1 MVVTRCSGVS
11 GKVHTL
17 EIPVTSPQTARWEA
31 GMNIAQAMP
40 DLTPDQREFLMTGI
54 TAEEWAEIF
63 PPEEEES

>member
-17 EIPVTSPQTARWEA
+17 EIPVTSPQIARWEA

-40 DLTPDQREFLMTGI
+40 DLTLTGT
-54 TAEEWAEIF
+54 TAEEWAEIL